1 MLKSSVRTVE
11 VFVMK
16 MEGWAQV
23 VVNFIKEMKLKFIH
37 SDTIGISCMT
47 KKAHFQD
54 KKGSESPM
62 PKDTRHCIDSLRHNE
77 YYDMQDVYDEL
88 YKKSKE
94 NSEFPKLM
102 DIILSENNILLA
114 YRNIKTN
121 GGSGTPGT
129 DNRNIKDIA
138 KMQPSEVVEM
148 VRYIVRG
155 SKHGYRPKPVRR
167 KEIPKPNGTTR
178 PLGIPCIWDRLIQ
191 QCIKQVMEPICEAK
205 FSNNSFGFRPNR
217 SVEHAISRTYRML
230 QMSNLHYVIEF
241 DIKGFFDNVDHS
253 KLVKQLWALGIRDK
267 ELIYVIRQI
276 LKAPIKMP
284 DGTLIKPNKGTPQGG
299 ILSPLLAN
307 IVLNELDHWV
317 ESQFQ
322 YSKVTDN
329 YSQRPQKNGTVD
341 RGHGYRAIRESTN
354 LKELWI
360 VRYADDFR
368 IFCRNKQ
375 DALKS
380 KIAIEKWLKERL
392 RLDISQEKTRIVNTR
407 KKSMEFLGFSIR
419 VHRKKK
425 NSKYV
430 VDSHISEKALKDK
443 GKKLANQV
451 KKFCSYQGSDKEAK
465 EIVVYNSMV
474 LGIQNYYRIATNVAS
489 DLNGI
494 QNRNHRIMYN
504 RLNTQK
510 GNRLV
515 KQGRTLTDMEKKR
528 YGKSKSLRYIKGT
541 REPIYPICYVQFKN
555 PIAFNR
561 RTCPY
566 TVEGRAVIHDKLGI
580 NCGMLHQLMNQKKGN
595 SSIEYYDNRISLY
608 SAQWGKCYVTSK
620 ELLSVDDIHCHHKK
634 AKYRGGTDEYSNL
647 VLVDKDVHRLLH
659 ANKLETIEYYIN
671 LLNIKST
678 ELRKVNRLRQLL
690 ELPIIVK
697 ERKSLVLSYNYV

>member
-1 MLKSSVRTVE
+1 
-11 VFVMK
+11 
-16 MEGWAQV
+16 
-23 VVNFIKEMKLKFIH
+23 
-37 SDTIGISCMT
+37 
-47 KKAHFQD
+47 
-54 KKGSESPM
+54 M

-121 GGSGTPGT
+121 GGSITPGT

-138 KMQPSEVVEM
+138 KMQPNEVVEM

-253 KLVKQLWALGIRDK
+253 KLIKQIWALGIRDK

-284 DGTLIKPNKGTPQGG
+284 DGTLIKPSKGTPQGG

-368 IFCRNKQ
+368 IFCKNEQ

-392 RLDISQEKTRIVNTR
+392 KLDISKEKTRIVNTR

-425 NSKYV
+425 TSKYV
-430 VDSHISEKALKDK
+430 VDSHISQKALKDK
-443 GKKLANQV
+443 GEKLANQV

-465 EIVVYNSMV
+465 EVVVYNSMV

-489 DLNGI
+489 DLNRI

-504 RLNTQK
+504 RLNTQR

-515 KQGRTLTDMEKKR
+515 KQGRTLTDIEKKR
-528 YGKSKSLRYIKGT
+528 YGKSKSLRYIAGT
-541 REPIYPICYVQFKN
+541 REPIYPICFVQFKN
-555 PIAFNR
+555 PIAFNQR
-561 RTCPY
+561 ICPY
-566 TVEGRAVIHDKLGI
+566 TNEGRAIIHDKLGI
-580 NCGMLHQLMNQKKGN
+580 NCNMMYQLMNQKIGS

-608 SAQWGKCYVTSK
+608 SAQWGKCYVTNK
-620 ELLSVDDIHCHHKK
+620 EFSSVDDIHCHHKK
-634 AKYRGGTDEYSNL
+634 AKHRGGTDEYSNL
-647 VLVDKDVHRLLH
+647 VLVDKDVHKLLH
-659 ANKLETIEYYIN
+659 ANKLETIEYYLN
-671 LLNIKST
+671 LLNIKAT
-678 ELRKVNRLRQLL
+678 ELRKFNRLRQLL

-697 ERKSLVLSYNYV
+697 ERKSLTLSYNYE